1 MGRPRPKGGKRTAYI
16 HAGLD
21 DDNELH
27 LQTEYRASPEKTM
40 ATLIKTAE
48 RWVSLTTAK
57 ASTVGHTLKA
67 PPIPPL
73 TRNDLGAPPPAV
85 APHKIFSFLDAL
97 PLLGDNRDEDVLHAM
112 TKDEKDYYLAQN
124 SEARAEIATGLRE
137 IRKVEGGGAAPL
149 RFRVLRSR
157 VPPELKRRIMSK
169 LDKQNESPSPGDSV
183 KYTTWVEVLLAL
195 PLGEMVV
202 PQPNLPIADA
212 MGRAKAHLDA
222 TVFGHRAAKAAIL
235 ERFYTWLVAPFALQR
250 PVALCGVPG
259 NGKTTLVREGLAAI
273 MARPFAFISLGG
285 SVDSSSLLGHSYTYE
300 GSTHGRIAEHLIAS
314 RCVNPIF
321 YFDELDKC
329 SATPKGDEI
338 INALVHFTDPAQ
350 SDKFRDR
357 YVGGIDVDTSR
368 SLCVFSFNDASQIS
382 PVLLDRLQV
391 VETDEFDSVAQAK
404 IAEEHLVPQVMRE
417 RGIEAGKISFTS
429 EALQRL
435 AKMAPSGGVRCLKS
449 VLEQATSKVA
459 LWGDAPDPDFL
470 LPLRPADVQGL
481 KDSVVVKSG
490 LDRLLEAMQKSR
502 APPTGMY
509 A

>member
-1 MGRPRPKGGKRTAYI
+1 MGRQRPKGGKRTAYI

-21 DDNELH
+21 DENELH
-27 LQTEYRASPEKTM
+27 VQSGYRASPEKTM
-40 ATLIKTAE
+40 ATLIRTAE
-48 RWVSLTTAK
+48 KWVSLTTSK
-57 ASTVGHTLKA
+57 ASTVGQTLK
-67 PPIPPL
+67 PPL
-73 TRNDLGAPPPAV
+73 QPPRADPAAPSATASI

-97 PLLGDNRDEDVLHAM
+97 PPEDSPDEDVLRTM
-112 TKDEKDYYLAQN
+112 TKEEKEFYLAQN

-137 IRKVEGGGAAPL
+137 MRKVGGSAPL

-157 VPPELKRRIMSK
+157 LPTEVKRRILSK
-169 LDKQNESPSPGDSV
+169 LEKQNESLTPGDSV
-183 KYTTWVEVLLAL
+183 KYNTWVEVLLAL
-195 PLGEMVV
+195 PLGEVVV
-202 PQPNLPIADA
+202 PQPNLPVADA
-212 MGRAKAHLDA
+212 MARAKAHLEG
-222 TVFGHRAAKAAIL
+222 TVFGHRAAKGAIL
-235 ERFYTWLVAPFALQR
+235 ERFYMWLVAPFALQR

-300 GSTHGRIAEHLIAS
+300 GSTPGRIAEHLIAS

-329 SATPKGDEI
+329 SATPKGEEI

-357 YVGGIDVDTSR
+357 YVGDVDIDTSR

-382 PVLLDRLQV
+382 PILLDRLQI
-391 VETDEFDSVAQAK
+391 VETDEFDSATQAK

-417 RGIEAGKISFTS
+417 RGVEAGKITFAP
-429 EALQRL
+429 EALQWL
-435 AKMAPSGGVRCLKS
+435 ARMAPGGGVRCLKS

-459 LWGDAPDPDFL
+459 LWRDAPDPDFL
-470 LPLRPADVQGL
+470 LPLRPSDVERL
-481 KDSVVVKSG
+481 EDSVRITAG
-490 LDRLLEAMQKSR
+490 LDRLLEAMQKSKP
-502 APPTGMY
+502 PPTGMY
-509 A
+509 M